1 MLYEGFGFGFGFG
14 FSDKDNVIAFSKL
27 YVKYRLC
34 GYLHSVHEALMSE
47 VS

>member
-1 MLYEGFGFGFGFG
+1 MLYEGFSFG
-14 FSDKDNVIAFSKL
+14 DKDGVIAFSKL

-34 GYLHSVHEALMSE
+34 CYLHSVHEALMSE